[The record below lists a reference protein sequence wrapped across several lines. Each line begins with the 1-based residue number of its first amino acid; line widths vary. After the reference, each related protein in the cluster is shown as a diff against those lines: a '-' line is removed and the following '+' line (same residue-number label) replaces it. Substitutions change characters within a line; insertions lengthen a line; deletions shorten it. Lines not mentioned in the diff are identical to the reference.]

1 MMKRTLAIGCLLFLF
16 GVFGCAR
23 SPQPAPPP
31 PPPEESAGG
40 IETDQET
47 AINDLFNQYVEGI
60 NARDLRLLL
69 DMMVDDGAY
78 LSRIDEVNRPVTK
91 AEYERYSKEKFKHWD
106 RIGLSAKS
114 LAQWIDVDD
123 EIDDLARGGMVMEY
137 SGPGWKFRD
146 FYRMYFENRNGRWKI
161 IQIRDL

>member
-1 MMKRTLAIGCLLFLF
+1 MIKRTLAIVGCLLIF
-16 GVFGCAR
+16 FGCA
-23 SPQPAPPP
+23 STPPP
-31 PPPEESAGG
+31 APPPEESANQ
-40 IETDQET
+40 DQET
-47 AINDLFNQYVEGI
+47 VINNLFNQYVEGI
-60 NARDLRLLL
+60 NARDLGLLL
-69 DMMVDDGAY
+69 DMMVDDGVY

-114 LAQWIDVDD
+114 LAQWIDVDNA
-123 EIDDLARGGMVMEY
+123 IDDLARGGMVMEY

-146 FYRMYFENRNGRWKI
+146 FYRMYFEYRNGGWKI